1 MASVSKVLEEATKK
15 VLKEANAHSTEVV
28 TDLDD
33 RLTDKTENIIDT
45 VSTKFQQ
52 IDKLVKNFQE
62 ATLKNI
68 NDVEDKMRVKY
79 DDQGVVNLSIFSDL
93 QAIKV
98 SFEAMRKPFTTEMNN
113 IRKENENINR
123 ELIRMSKEMRDLAAQ
138 QAFYPRTGLNLP
150 SHLPPPTVN
159 NTGSPQSQFNRKL
172 YNVGNKTQMT
182 NGKHQTVVSEPLRA
196 TFEEFHSGPLQN
208 PQP

>member
-33 RLTDKTENIIDT
+33 RLTDKTENVIDT

-68 NDVEDKMRVKY
+68 SDVEDRMRVKY

-138 QAFYPRTGLNLP
+138 QAFYPRCTDAI
-150 SHLPPPTVN
+150 H
-159 NTGSPQSQFNRKL
+159 
-172 YNVGNKTQMT
+172 
-182 NGKHQTVVSEPLRA
+182 A
-196 TFEEFHSGPLQN
+196 
-208 PQP
+208 